1 MKRLTIIFAV
11 LLTATSIMADEFK
24 IGKLT
29 FETISPTEV
38 SLKEVDIDISKVYL
52 SETIDYQ
59 GNTYT
64 LTEIGY
70 KAFEDCSSLISVT
83 IPNGV
88 TSIESTAFR
97 YCSSLTSVTIP
108 NSVTSIGVAAFGD
121 CSALTSVTIP
131 NSVTSIGSDAFGN
144 CSSLTSVIIPNSVT
158 EIGDDAF
165 ANTALF
171 NDPTNWDNGALYIND
186 CLIAVDASVVG
197 NYKIKENTRLIGGGA
212 FGDCSA
218 LTSVTIPNSVTSIGD
233 YAFSGCKSLSSV
245 TIPNSVTSIGNFAFI
260 YCSSLTSVTIPNS
273 VTSIGWDAF
282 SGCKSLKSVTIPNS
296 VTSIGWEAFANTA
309 LFNDPTNWDNG
320 ALYINDCLIAVDA
333 TFVGNYKIKE
343 NTRLI
348 GGGAFYDC
356 SALTSVTIPN
366 SVKIIGEGAFSGCK
380 SLTSVTIPNNVTSV
394 GRKVFCRCSSLT
406 SVTIGGGLT
415 EVGEEVF
422 ANCSSLTSVTIPN
435 SVTEIG
441 GAAFYDCSSLTSVT
455 IPNSVTRIGWE
466 AFEDCS
472 ALTSVTIP
480 NSVTWIGY
488 EAFKGCPSLTSII
501 VASDNITYDSRNN
514 CNAIIQT
521 ATNTLIAGCHN
532 TIIPNSVTRIGVQA
546 FKGCSSLTAVTIPN
560 SVTSIGDQAFD
571 GCSSLT
577 SVTIPNSVTE
587 IGIEAF
593 CGCTSL
599 KHITIPKS
607 LESMGETA
615 FCESFAYATK
625 ATDNIVTDESIEQEI
640 ANDNH
645 FVDLGLPSGTLWKST
660 NERGLYS
667 YDDAVSQFANKLPT
681 IEQFAELIT
690 CCDYYWNGAGYTFV
704 GTSGESITLPA
715 EGLGFSTGEVKWA
728 GERGF
733 YWSSTPKDYR
743 TACGIDFYSQNIDSF
758 DTSTRSGYESVR
770 LVSAFSD
777 NTTPTT
783 QTRMGDVPNQYSI
796 KKDLVGR
803 VVREREDGY
812 AGGTMVI
819 TLNENNIKS
828 IEIVNQSSMGPYLK
842 YDVNLVLQENGGALT
857 VSCELQYE
865 RNQYSEWQLKIV
877 LSKQINY
884 IETGY
889 YDEYI
894 TIGDVWGPLVGLD
907 KLPIIN
913 RSDITLVVGGVY
925 FDGTVWKKFYHSL
938 PANEKTDVIADWK
951 IYDVKI
957 HFVELPF

>member
-1 MKRLTIIFAV
+1 MKKLGIL
-11 LLTATSIMADEFK
+11 LLTCITALNLWADEFK

-64 LTEIGY
+64 LTEIGSG
-70 KAFEDCSSLISVT
+70 AFGNCSSLVSVT
-83 IPNGV
+83 IPNSV
-88 TSIESTAFR
+88 TSIGDYAFSGCKSLSSVTIPNSVTSIGEGAF
-97 YCSSLTSVTIP
+97 YGCTSLTSVTIP
-108 NSVTSIGVAAFGD
+108 NSVTSIG
-121 CSALTSVTIP
+121 I
-131 NSVTSIGSDAFGN
+131 
-144 CSSLTSVIIPNSVT
+144 
-158 EIGDDAF
+158 EAF

-171 NDPTNWDNGALYIND
+171 NNPTNWDNGALYIND

-212 FGDCSA
+212 FCDCSA
-218 LTSVTIPNSVTSIGD
+218 LTSVTIPNSVTSIESA
-233 YAFSGCKSLSSV
+233 AFRH
-245 TIPNSVTSIGNFAFI
+245 
-260 YCSSLTSVTIPNS
+260 CSSLTSVTIPNS

-282 SGCKSLKSVTIPNS
+282 WDCSSLTSVTIPNS
-296 VTSIGWEAFANTA
+296 VTSIGSGAFSNTA

-348 GGGAFYDC
+348 GGGAFEDC

-366 SVKIIGEGAFSGCK
+366 SVTSIGDYAFFGCK
-380 SLTSVTIPNNVTSV
+380 SLTSVTIPNSVTSV

-415 EVGEEVF
+415 EIGEEVF

-435 SVTEIG
+435 NVMSIG
-441 GAAFYDCSSLTSVT
+441 GAAFDDCSSLTSVT
-455 IPNSVTRIGWE
+455 IPNSVTSIGWE
-466 AFEDCS
+466 AFRGCS
-472 ALTSVTIP
+472 SLTSVTIP

-488 EAFKGCPSLTSII
+488 EAFKDCPSLTSII

-521 ATNTLIAGCHN
+521 TTNTLIAGCHN

-546 FKGCSSLTAVTIPN
+546 FDGCSSLTSVTIPN
-560 SVTSIGDQAFD
+560 SVTSIGDQAFY

-607 LESMGETA
+607 LESMGEAA

-758 DTSTRSGYESVR
+758 DVSTRSGYESVR

-803 VVREREDGY
+803 EVREREDGY
-812 AGGTMVI
+812 AGGTMFI

-884 IETGY
+884 ITTGY
-889 YDEYI
+889 YNEYI
-894 TIGDVWGPLVGLD
+894 TIGDVWGPLVGFQ

-913 RSDITLVVGGVY
+913 HSDITLVVGGVY
-925 FDGTVWKKFYHSL
+925 FDGQVWKKFYHSL
-938 PANEKTDVIADWK
+938 PANETTNVIADWN